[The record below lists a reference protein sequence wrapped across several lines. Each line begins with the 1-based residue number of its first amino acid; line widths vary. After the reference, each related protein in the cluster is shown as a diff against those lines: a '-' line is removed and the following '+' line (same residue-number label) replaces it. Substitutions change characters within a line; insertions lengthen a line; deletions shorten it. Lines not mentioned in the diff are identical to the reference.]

1 MIDEK
6 YLFGVKVTTASES
19 DIIEYIY
26 SVLTTTTKKLS
37 IFTPNP
43 EIIARASKSSSY
55 KDILNSGSILL
66 PDGSGL
72 ILGSWLVGSPLL
84 YRITGVDFMVR
95 LIKEIGEKHPEHPLS
110 VGFLGAKPNI
120 ALRTAQCL
128 QRAYPSVSVGF
139 IGEEW
144 PASQRGEDKGVFIPK
159 ALQKKI
165 AEKQFGN
172 MGELRKAIHAEP
184 RGKKNDPQN
193 YAKLNGV
200 VSRMVPHSSAPSI
213 DILFVAFGAP
223 KQEEWI
229 HEHLSHIPFRIAM
242 GVGGSFDF
250 ITGEV
255 SRAPWVIRL
264 IGLEWLYRLV
274 KEPWRW
280 KRQLSLLIFISLVGK
295 EYLTLIHSSIHK
307 K

>member
-1 MIDEK
+1 MKNQLSEK
-6 YLFGVKVTTASES
+6 TLFGLKITTSSEM
-19 DIIEYIY
+19 DILEYIY
-26 SVLTTTTKKLS
+26 STLRETSKKLS
-37 IFTPNP
+37 IYTPNP
-43 EIIARASKSSSY
+43 EIIVKAHNNASY

-72 ILGSWLVGSPLL
+72 IVGSWIVGSPLL
-84 YRITGVDFMVR
+84 YRITGVDFMIQ
-95 LIKEIGEKHPEHPLS
+95 LIKEIGEKHPEYPLS

-120 ALRTAQCL
+120 ALRTAECL
-128 QRAYPSVSVGF
+128 QRAYPAVSVGF

-144 PASQRGEDKGVFIPK
+144 PDSQRDDDIRVFIPIS
-159 ALQKKI
+159 LQKRI

-172 MGELRKAIHAEP
+172 MKELRDAIAEESS
-184 RGKKNDPQN
+184 GKKVRGNP
-193 YAKLNGV
+193 
-200 VSRMVPHSSAPSI
+200 PPSHDL

-229 HEHLSHIPFRIAM
+229 HKNLSHIPFRIAM
-242 GVGGSFDF
+242 GVGGAFDF
-250 ITGEV
+250 ITGQV
-255 SRAPWVIRL
+255 SRAPWLMRL

-280 KRQLSLLIFISLVGK
+280 RRQISLLTFIGLVGK
-295 EYLTLIHSSIHK
+295 EYVSLVRSAFHK